1 MVTKIGIVALAA
13 CLAAA
18 AASPAVAHHSFAMFD
33 KSKQL
38 TLLGTVKAFQFT
50 NPHSWI
56 QLVVM
61 TPAGGEEEWTI
72 EALSPNVLVRS
83 GWKRNSLEPGQKV
96 TVSIYPMRDG
106 THGGNLI
113 SVILPDGVTLGGG
126 AG

>member
-1 MVTKIGIVALAA
+1 VVTKIGIVALAS

-56 QLVVM
+56 ELLVT

-106 THGGNLI
+106 SHGGNLI

>member
-1 MVTKIGIVALAA
+1 MVTKIGIVALAS

-56 QLVVM
+56 ELLVT

-106 THGGNLI
+106 SHGGNLI

>member
-1 MVTKIGIVALAA
+1 VVTKIGIVALAA